1 MSSTNFANVKKI
13 ILLLLC
19 FTSYLQL
26 CGQVNFELGEYVQY
40 RTSKPGIHMLSGDEI
55 IDRGILSVGD
65 PLDRLV
71 IQARTESVL
80 SHLNDTS
87 KFFTTPIHY
96 YISDADGLLDAQS
109 RVYFYMNGPFGIQWD
124 LANERYEYTAHP
136 YSNYEHFMV
145 SAASTSQSL
154 TMIERSAGLS
164 SGSTRT
170 LGISNQFY
178 HRDTA
183 LYNLVGTGRRWFGEL
198 FDFTTTQVFDLPL
211 TPLNASNMEVE
222 ISAVARSSSS
232 STTLSVQNGGSVT
245 FPAVSTSSVSNYVI
259 ERGLTTDI
267 PSSNKVILTYD
278 KTSDNGAALWL
289 DQLKVNYLTDNTV
302 SQNSNYQ
309 KRFQNYPRHQD
320 SISTIQV
327 EGTNLLVFDI
337 TDQAKPILINPSV
350 NANSFSFEVGEDSF
364 KEFTAIPA
372 DNAFEPVYVRSGKL
386 IFFEE
391 LNGINALVIAPDS
404 LLVEAS
410 RLAEIQ
416 EITGVNSRAVALE
429 EIYALVNG
437 GTPDIAAI
445 RQFLVELNHRN
456 SGALEYLTL
465 FGDASYDYKGTL
477 PGNSNVVPTFES
489 FGSFSLY
496 TSYITDDYFGYLD
509 HGESLNWYVD
519 DIDLGIGRIPV
530 NNLQEAEAS
539 VNKIERY
546 LTDETR
552 YGPWRGDVVL
562 VADDVD
568 HAWEREFAVVQ
579 DALAKRLDTIRPELN
594 IIKIYADAFLQESKP
609 GSQRY
614 PTAREALFRHVE
626 EGALMVS
633 YIGHGGEVGWASERI
648 LQLEDINSW
657 SNSTHLPVFTTITC
671 EFTRFDDPNRISAG
685 EQLFLS
691 PNGGAIA
698 LFSTTRSVFATNS
711 TYDLNR
717 LLNVNMVGLEQP
729 RLGDVLRETK
739 NNNISG
745 DKIKFSLIGDPTMPL
760 AKPTAGV
767 VLDSIN
773 GFGWDEYSDTLNAL
787 SWVEI
792 KGHIGTQSV
801 IENDFT
807 GRVWLTFFDKAQSVQ
822 TRRNDSNGSAFNFKT
837 QNNAIFRGEASVI
850 NGKFNVQFRI
860 PLDINLSIGT
870 PKVISYAASTSE
882 DAWGGKNDLLIGGV
896 FEGVITDTE
905 GPKVRL
911 FINDTAFR
919 SGGISDPNPLAIGLM
934 EDESGINAVGLG
946 IGHNVVLEL
955 DGQPKNVNTSYQANI
970 DDFTKGSIEY
980 QYYDLTPGE
989 HRLSLR
995 AWDVL
1000 NQWGYDELTFTVI
1013 DAADPILNQL
1023 EIFPNP
1029 FTSELNFNLEHNQKG
1044 QEGEL
1049 RLTLVDNQGKVVW
1062 EWKESM
1068 ILEAKT
1074 SDLPKFFVSDVP
1086 AGKLV
1091 PGFYHAR
1098 VHWTRS
1104 NDGKSARIQEK
1115 LIYIR

>member
-1 MSSTNFANVKKI
+1 
-13 ILLLLC
+13 
-19 FTSYLQL
+19 
-26 CGQVNFELGEYVQY
+26 
-40 RTSKPGIHMLSGDEI
+40 MLSGDEI
-55 IDRGILSVGD
+55 IDRGILSLGD
-65 PLDRLV
+65 RLDRLV
-71 IQARTESVL
+71 IQARTESAL

-87 KFFTTPIHY
+87 QFFTTPIHY
-96 YISDADGLLDAQS
+96 YISDTDGLLDAQS
-109 RVYFYMNGPFGIQWD
+109 KVFFYMNGPYGIKWD
-124 LANERYEYTAHP
+124 TSNDRYEYTAHP

-145 SAASTSQSL
+145 SAASTSQSF
-154 TMIERSAGLS
+154 TMVERNADLFG
-164 SGSTRT
+164 GSTRA
-170 LGISNQFY
+170 LGTSNQFY

-211 TPLNASNMEVE
+211 SPLNASTMEVE

-232 STTLSVQNGGSVT
+232 STTLSVQNGESVS
-245 FPAVSTSSVSNYVI
+245 FQAVATSSVSNYVI
-259 ERGLTTDI
+259 ERGLTTNI

-289 DQLKVNYLTDNTV
+289 DQLKVNYRTDNTV
-302 SQNSNYQ
+302 SENPNYQ

-337 TDQAKPILINPSV
+337 TDQAQPILINASV
-350 NANSFSFEVGEDSF
+350 NANSVSFEVGEDSF

-386 IFFEE
+386 TFFDE

-404 LLVEAS
+404 LLVEAN
-410 RLAEIQ
+410 RLAQIQ

-456 SGALEYLTL
+456 SGGLEYLTL

-509 HGESLNWYVD
+509 QGESLNWYVD

-530 NNLQEAEAS
+530 NNIQEAEAS

-594 IIKIYADAFLQESKP
+594 IIKIYADAYLQESKP

-633 YIGHGGEVGWASERI
+633 YIGHGGEVGWATERI

-657 SNSTHLPVFTTITC
+657 SNSAHLPVFTTITC

-729 RLGDVLRETK
+729 RMGDVLRLTK

-760 AKPTAGV
+760 SKPEAGV

-787 SWVEI
+787 SWVQI
-792 KGHIGTQSV
+792 KGHIGTETV
-801 IENDFT
+801 IENDFN
-807 GRVWLTFFDKAQSVQ
+807 GRVWLTFFDKAQSIQ
-822 TRRNDSNGSAFNFKT
+822 TRRNDSNGSVFNFKT
-837 QNNAIFRGEASVI
+837 QNNAIFRGEASVV
-850 NGKFNVQFRI
+850 NGVFTVQFRI

-911 FINDTAFR
+911 FINDTAFK

-955 DGQPKNVNTSYQANI
+955 DGQPKNVNTAYQANI

-1029 FTSELNFNLEHNQKG
+1029 FTNELNFNLEHNQKG
-1044 QEGEL
+1044 EEGEL

-1062 EWKESM
+1062 EWKENM

-1098 VHWTRS
+1098 VYWTRS

>member
-1 MSSTNFANVKKI
+1 MKKI
-13 ILLLLC
+13 VFYLLC
-19 FTSYLQL
+19 LLSYLQIS
-26 CGQVNFELGEYVQY
+26 GQVNFEYGEYVQY

-55 IDRGILSVGD
+55 IDRGILSLGD
-65 PLDRLV
+65 RLDRLV
-71 IQARTESVL
+71 IQARTESAL

-87 KFFTTPIHY
+87 QFFTTPVHY
-96 YISDADGLLDAQS
+96 YISDTDGLLDAQS
-109 RVYFYMNGPFGIQWD
+109 KVFFYMNGPYGIKWD
-124 LANERYEYTAHP
+124 TSNDRYEYSAHP

-145 SAASTSQSL
+145 SAASTSQSF
-154 TMIERSAGLS
+154 TMVERNADLFG
-164 SGSTRT
+164 GSTRA
-170 LGISNQFY
+170 LGTSNQFY

-211 TPLNASNMEVE
+211 SPLNASTMEVE

-232 STTLSVQNGGSVT
+232 STTLSVQNGESVS
-245 FPAVSTSSVSNYVI
+245 FQAVATSSVSNYVI
-259 ERGLTTDI
+259 ERGLTTNI

-289 DQLKVNYLTDNTV
+289 DQLKVNYRTDNTV
-302 SQNSNYQ
+302 SENPNYQ

-337 TDQAKPILINPSV
+337 TDQAQPILINASV
-350 NANSFSFEVGEDSF
+350 NANSVSFDVGEDSF

-386 IFFEE
+386 TFFDE

-404 LLVEAS
+404 LLVEAN
-410 RLAEIQ
+410 RLAQIQ

-456 SGALEYLTL
+456 SGGLEYLTL

-509 HGESLNWYVD
+509 QGESLNWYVD

-530 NNLQEAEAS
+530 NNIQEAEAS

-594 IIKIYADAFLQESKP
+594 IIKIYADAYLQESKP

-633 YIGHGGEVGWASERI
+633 YIGHGGEVGWATERI

-657 SNSTHLPVFTTITC
+657 SNGTHLPVFTTITC

-729 RLGDVLRETK
+729 RMGDVLRLTK

-760 AKPTAGV
+760 AKPEAGV

-787 SWVEI
+787 SWVQI
-792 KGHIGTQSV
+792 KGHIGTETV
-801 IENDFT
+801 IENDFN
-807 GRVWLTFFDKAQSVQ
+807 GRVWLTFFDKAQSIQ
-822 TRRNDSNGSAFNFKT
+822 TRRNDSNGSVFNFKT
-837 QNNAIFRGEASVI
+837 QNNAIFRGEASVV
-850 NGKFNVQFRI
+850 NGVFTVQFRI

-911 FINDTAFR
+911 FINDTAFK

-955 DGQPKNVNTSYQANI
+955 DGQPKNVNTAYQANI

-1044 QEGEL
+1044 EEGEL

-1062 EWKESM
+1062 
-1068 ILEAKT
+1068 
-1074 SDLPKFFVSDVP
+1074 
-1086 AGKLV
+1086 
-1091 PGFYHAR
+1091 
-1098 VHWTRS
+1098 
-1104 NDGKSARIQEK
+1104 
-1115 LIYIR
+1115 